1 MNSKRFVCVHASSL
15 AACIGANRYK
25 PRHEALEEMWKRLDP
40 AGYDA
45 AFARNRVLTKERV
58 IAKVLR
64 DNEKVAV
71 AVAEAAMRDHA
82 SSTAAESTAEA
93 AKTAIDA
100 VENLPQAEAKIV
112 KDHVQS
118 RVFTRFG
125 TARENDV
132 FAKLADMGIA
142 AHKHSGFLKKQ
153 MGTVGDEPWFLGGK
167 IDAISDDRTTV
178 VEIKNR
184 VRRLF
189 RTVPEYERVQLE
201 SYMHLLDLDRALL
214 VECFTTLDAHMDINV
229 MEITRDPAR
238 WDAIIVP
245 ALSEFVR
252 TLFGLLDDAAVQDA
266 YVSADDRDHFIKAAA
281 IVQAL
286 RVEQA

>member
-1 MNSKRFVCVHASSL
+1 MNNGKRFVCVHASSL

-45 AFARNRVLTKERV
+45 AFARNRVLTRERV

-64 DNEKVAV
+64 DNEQIAT

-82 SSTAAESTAEA
+82 SSTAAESTAET

-100 VENLPQAEAKIV
+100 AAKHLPEAEAKIV

-132 FAKLADMGIA
+132 FAKLADMGVA

-153 MGTVGDEPWFLGGK
+153 MGTVRDEPWFLGGK

-214 VECFTTLDAHMDINV
+214 VECFTSLDARMDINV
-229 MEITRDPAR
+229 MEVARDPER
-238 WDAIIVP
+238 WDSTIVP

-266 YVSADDRDHFIKAAA
+266 YVSAEDRDHFIRAAA
-281 IVQAL
+281 IIIT
-286 RVEQA
+286 